1 MRDIYYNV
9 DGYGGVNLNALK
21 SAGYGTGATG
31 SINTGVS
38 AGTNAAKGGGIW
50 GKGTSAVPYQAIG
63 EMVGLIISSVASK
76 NATEKLARL
85 QEATGMA
92 ELRWAD
98 ENEKF
103 YRKLSTESQKRD
115 YIIKVV
121 VSQIRERREGEGG
134 EKDRK
139 FRNVVLISLSLIALG
154 VALPLMI
161 KYYK

>member
-1 MRDIYYNV
+1 
-9 DGYGGVNLNALK
+9 
-21 SAGYGTGATG
+21 
-31 SINTGVS
+31 
-38 AGTNAAKGGGIW
+38 
-50 GKGTSAVPYQAIG
+50 
-63 EMVGLIISSVASK
+63 MVGLIISSVASK

-115 YIIKVV
+115 YMIKVV